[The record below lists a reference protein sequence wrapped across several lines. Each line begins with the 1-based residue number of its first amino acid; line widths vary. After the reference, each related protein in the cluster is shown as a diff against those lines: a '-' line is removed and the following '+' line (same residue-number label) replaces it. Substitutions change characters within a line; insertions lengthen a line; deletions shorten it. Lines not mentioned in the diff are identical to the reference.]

1 MVNYF
6 NKDCWW
12 LFPSLKSMSLFK
24 GKKKVFLIVWKL
36 PFYVSCLSFFFYL
49 DILYFCRKIFSHFF
63 FLNVFYCGKMKNVF
77 ISPCFTVQ
85 PGGAKYI
92 HVGVQLG
99 KPLSLVSSNHSSGY
113 CVCFLL
119 TRSVFSFWGA
129 MAAHLTYPRMRGF
142 DVFLSLKEKILA
154 LQCGVDGG

>member
-1 MVNYF
+1 
-6 NKDCWW
+6 
-12 LFPSLKSMSLFK
+12 
-24 GKKKVFLIVWKL
+24 
-36 PFYVSCLSFFFYL
+36 
-49 DILYFCRKIFSHFF
+49 
-63 FLNVFYCGKMKNVF
+63 MKNVF

-85 PGGAKYI
+85 PRGAKYI
-92 HVGVQLG
+92 HVGFQLG

-113 CVCFLL
+113 CVRFLL

-154 LQCGVDGG
+154 LQCGADGG